1 MSDYH
6 TPVMLD
12 ESISA
17 LVTNPSGT
25 YADAT
30 FGGGGH
36 TAELLSRLN
45 EDGHVIAF
53 DRDSDAIDNRIDDPR
68 LTLVRADFRFIHN
81 FVLDLAHKTGDKA
94 LGAKL
99 FGGLDGILADLG
111 VSSHQ
116 FDTAERGFSFRYD
129 APLDMRMN
137 REGGK
142 TAADVVNE
150 YSQEDLESLLRI
162 YGEVDNARKVAQLIV
177 SARDKRGIS
186 TTGELDEAIRPAL
199 PKFAEHKF
207 LAKVYQALRIEVNH
221 EMRSLEK
228 FLEGAADTLR
238 PGGRLVVI
246 TYHSLE
252 DRMVKNFIKT
262 GRADGKEEKDVF
274 GNIHAPLKAVN
285 RKPILPQESEI
296 ASNTRARSAKLR
308 IAEKQK
314 RKEGTRHDGTEKM
327 EVLRHPA
334 VVQERGSGH
343 DKGGVFAEVARQPLL
358 HPHHLHVLL
367 VLGQHLAESQ
377 DREDAHKGR
386 GEQEG
391 AGGRGD
397 LPRSEDR

>member
-53 DRDSDAIDNRIDDPR
+53 DRDSDAIENRIDDPR

-81 FVLDLAHKTGDKA
+81 FVLDLAHKTGDKV

-99 FGGLDGILADLG
+99 SGGLDGILADLG

-150 YSQEDLESLLRI
+150 YSQEDLERLLRI

-228 FLEGAADTLR
+228 FLEGATDTLR

-308 IAEKQK
+308 IAEK
-314 RKEGTRHDGTEKM
+314 TE
-327 EVLRHPA
+327 E
-334 VVQERGSGH
+334 
-343 DKGGVFAEVARQPLL
+343 KGGNKA
-358 HPHHLHVLL
+358 
-367 VLGQHLAESQ
+367 
-377 DREDAHKGR
+377 
-386 GEQEG
+386 
-391 AGGRGD
+391 
-397 LPRSEDR
+397 